1 MHFDCISPQ
10 DEPDKR
16 FHHFT
21 TQLLPALLK
30 SAVQS
35 ANTIV
40 FIPSSFD
47 FIRVHNWFRKQSGV
61 SFAILS
67 ECVCFLF
74 VCDWVSDNSKIGTQ
88 RIKISRVP
96 DKPFSKAQNQYYSSV
111 SDSTFTNGTFS
122 HSFST
127 IFLLYSYTYY
137 SYKIRGIRN
146 LVFYGPPSNP
156 QFFTEYLSYP
166 FLDDGVEALDVT
178 CKVLYSKFDW
188 LRLERIVG
196 TEAGLELIKGIWALF
211 IKLMYLYCTRDTKRL
226 KCWW

>member
-74 VCDWVSDNSKIGTQ
+74 VSERVSDSSKIGTR

-122 HSFST
+122 HFFSHDLPVILIHLLQLQNPWYTESRILRSTFQSSVFHGIFVVSFSWWWCW
-127 IFLLYSYTYY
+127 S
-137 SYKIRGIRN
+137 
-146 LVFYGPPSNP
+146 
-156 QFFTEYLSYP
+156 
-166 FLDDGVEALDVT
+166 DGCDL
-178 CKVLYSKFDW
+178 
-188 LRLERIVG
+188 
-196 TEAGLELIKGIWALF
+196 
-211 IKLMYLYCTRDTKRL
+211 
-226 KCWW
+226 